1 MSGRRERAP
10 AGLGAAGRGLWRRVL
25 DEFDL
30 NGAERELL
38 VEACRTS
45 DVLAAIDAALAGARL
60 TVEGSTGQPRPHP
73 LLAEARAQRRVLDQ
87 LVRALALP
95 LPSERVGRRRSPTAR
110 ENALA
115 RWHGDGAS

>member
-1 MSGRRERAP
+1 M
-10 AGLGAAGRGLWRRVL
+10 WRRVL
-25 DEFDL
+25 GEFEL

-38 VEACRTS
+38 VEACRTT
-45 DVLAAIDAALAGARL
+45 DTLAAIDTALAGEPL

-73 LLAEARAQRRVLDQ
+73 LLGEARAQRRVLDQ

-95 LPSERVGRRRSPTAR
+95 LPTERVGRRRSPSAR

-115 RWHGDGAS
+115 RWGHDGAS